1 MDITLPED
9 RIKYL
14 ESHTQALE
22 LQLIYRTEQTSN
34 AAAECDAMRE
44 KLTEVTQ
51 KCEDEKKMSMDVM
64 RAMTRQYKGM
74 QDDLLNKIN
83 ERETIIQMLRDTL
96 ETQQLSHMTQIAAK
110 DEIIERKQ
118 AEAAKLREEA
128 EATCKTF
135 AKMLVDTRIKLCNQT
150 KAGDTFS
157 LHTGDD

>member
-1 MDITLPED
+1 
-9 RIKYL
+9 
-14 ESHTQALE
+14 
-22 LQLIYRTEQTSN
+22 
-34 AAAECDAMRE
+34 
-44 KLTEVTQ
+44 
-51 KCEDEKKMSMDVM
+51 MSMDVM